1 MKGLA
6 GRTTRTHRPSRH
18 FCLTVLCLVAGL
30 ATVLAVAFAT
40 VGMASTG
47 EPVAR
52 QVAGQVASATPS
64 KPDTA
69 AVQSAIAPPTTL
81 APATTIASPSTTVTT
96 AASAPAGPESVA
108 YSAEELEFVRLL
120 NEYRVSN
127 GLEPLLLSD
136 TLTVACERHTSD
148 MVTYDF
154 LNHLTGCY
162 RASSGGDVAMKGTRS
177 DYFDTGAD
185 PGERMEAC
193 GYDYRTVKGE
203 NLAAGQPTAAEAL
216 QTLKDSPTHNANL
229 LHPDF
234 KVIGI
239 AAVHASDSEWGHYWT
254 TDFGGYVDATAHAPA
269 TVVASAD

>member
-6 GRTTRTHRPSRH
+6 GRTTRARRPSRH

-40 VGMASTG
+40 VGLAATG

-52 QVAGQVASATPS
+52 QVAGASDS
-64 KPDTA
+64 GKPATA
-69 AVQSAIAPPTTL
+69 AVQTTIAPPTTL
-81 APATTIASPSTTVTT
+81 APPSTTVTT
-96 AASAPAGPESVA
+96 AAPAPAGPGVE

-154 LNHLTGCY
+154 LNHLTGYY
-162 RASSGGDVAMKGTRS
+162 RASGGGDVALKGTRS

-254 TDFGGYVDATAHAPA
+254 TDFGGFVDASAHAPA